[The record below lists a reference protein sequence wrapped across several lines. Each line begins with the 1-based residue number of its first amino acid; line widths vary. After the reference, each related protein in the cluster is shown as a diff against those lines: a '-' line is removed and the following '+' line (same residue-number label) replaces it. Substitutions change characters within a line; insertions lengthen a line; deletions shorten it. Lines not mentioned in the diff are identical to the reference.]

1 MHVLILL
8 PHTIMKDVLQEKK
21 AIVNQHILIFS
32 ITLITSFSGI
42 PLSSV
47 MREGSTTI
55 KVSDEGRTLKMSA
68 FKLLTEANLH
78 YQLSL

>member
-1 MHVLILL
+1 M
-8 PHTIMKDVLQEKK
+8 EY
-21 AIVNQHILIFS
+21 IF
-32 ITLITSFSGI
+32 L
-42 PLSSV
+42 